1 MKIVLPESHGL
12 GYLYTRLAFHNM
24 NGWLILLIVLSLL
37 ITVFSAITILIVAS
51 IKKGAIPRKYYI
63 AFLSIPII
71 FGVINLITFV
81 GVCQCHVPS
90 KATISDNL
98 PVIEESNLQIDYDS
112 AITKAGSIS
121 VKKYDQ
127 DLLNLK
133 WTNLRVFEVIPADNK
148 AGQACLTMAKYMKKH
163 DTHEKGKMHVYA
175 DKTVAHY
182 KDFYGNYHLIVF
194 SNDPTK
200 VIVKKTPTK

>member
-37 ITVFSAITILIVAS
+37 IAVFSAIAILT

-71 FGVINLITFV
+71 FGVINLITFI

-90 KATISDNL
+90 KATIS
-98 PVIEESNLQIDYDS
+98 
-112 AITKAGSIS
+112 
-121 VKKYDQ
+121 
-127 DLLNLK
+127 
-133 WTNLRVFEVIPADNK
+133 
-148 AGQACLTMAKYMKKH
+148 
-163 DTHEKGKMHVYA
+163 
-175 DKTVAHY
+175 
-182 KDFYGNYHLIVF
+182 
-194 SNDPTK
+194 NDPTK
-200 VIVKKTPTK
+200 VIVKKAPTK